1 MSKPPSP
8 PPVDLQSASVDLI
21 LEKIPP
27 GQTIWMQVKGAS
39 MHPTLQPSDEVE
51 VEILDPQQMRFADLA
66 VLETPEAGLV
76 IHRFFGWRDD
86 GRSSMV
92 TKGDASPRFD
102 PLWPDA
108 RFLGRVRTV
117 RSGGRIRSCR
127 RGWLLLGAARSL
139 LVGFR
144 AVLLSRLNVGGK

>member
-1 MSKPPSP
+1 MSKPSSP
-8 PPVDLQSASVDLI
+8 PPLDLQSASVDLI
-21 LEKIPP
+21 LEKISP
-27 GQTIWMQVKGAS
+27 GQTIWMQVKGTS
-39 MHPTLQPSDEVE
+39 MVPTLRLSDEVE
-51 VEILDPQQMRFADLA
+51 VEILDPQQMRFADLV

-86 GRSSMV
+86 GHHSMV

-102 PLWPDA
+102 PPWPDA

-117 RSGGRIRSCR
+117 RTGGCTRSCR

-144 AVLLSRLNVGGK
+144 AVVLSRLKVGGK